1 MISGNDLVTLSRFI
15 GAAIAIGAGAIGAGV
30 AWGLAAGDTTE
41 ALRTRPSHQR
51 DLLRT
56 MFVGGALAESSAI
69 YALVIAC
76 LLIFVVP
83 SSGNKGEINGADII
97 LVAKYLGAACAIGF
111 GAIGAATRGT
121 ATGQAVL
128 GVARQP
134 FVQNTLLRT
143 MIIGI
148 AIAESTVIYALVVSI
163 LLIFV
168 VK

>member
-1 MISGNDLVTLSRFI
+1 MISGDDLVILSRYL
-15 GAAIAIGAGAIGAGV
+15 GAAVAIGAGAIGAGV

-41 ALRTRPSHQR
+41 ALSIRPSYQR

-69 YALVIAC
+69 YALVVAS

-83 SSGNKGEINGADII
+83 SSGNKGPINGADII
-97 LVAKYLGAACAIGF
+97 LSAKYLGAAMAIGF

-121 ATGQAVL
+121 ATGLAVL
-128 GVARQP
+128 GIARQP

-148 AIAESTVIYALVVSI
+148 AIAESTVIYALIISI

-168 VK
+168 M